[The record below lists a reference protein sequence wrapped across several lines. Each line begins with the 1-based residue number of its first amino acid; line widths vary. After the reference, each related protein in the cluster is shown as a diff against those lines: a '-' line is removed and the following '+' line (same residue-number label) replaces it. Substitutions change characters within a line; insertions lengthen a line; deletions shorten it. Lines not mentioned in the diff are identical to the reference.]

1 MAEDSLPIDI
11 HYNKLLGKI
20 TSHKHYLMTKLS
32 TEFIDWLIDRR
43 HCDIRWHHQLRDI
56 KDTVKR
62 GLVNLPRDVLKLK
75 SILANEGSCI

>member
-20 TSHKHYLMTKLS
+20 MSHKHYLKLNYLLNL
-32 TEFIDWLIDRR
+32 DWLIDRR

-56 KDTVKR
+56 KDRVKH
-62 GLVNLPRDVLKLK
+62 GLVNLPRDVLKLE
-75 SILANEGSCI
+75 SILTKEGSCT